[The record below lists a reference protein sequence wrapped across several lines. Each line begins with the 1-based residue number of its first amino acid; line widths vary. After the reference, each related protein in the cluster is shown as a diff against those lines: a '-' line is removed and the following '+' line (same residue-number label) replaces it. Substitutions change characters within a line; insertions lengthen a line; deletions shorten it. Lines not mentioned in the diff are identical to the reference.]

1 MPEHDGMSEA
11 QIANMRLDRI
21 NGDLIE
27 FKDSI
32 KENNVLI
39 RGNSDKIGKTNVGVA
54 SLKSEVRIIGTLI
67 IGLIMAL
74 IGAVVSQIM

>member
-1 MPEHDGMSEA
+1 MPEQDGMSEA

-32 KENNVLI
+32 KENNKLI
-39 RGNSDKIGKTNVGVA
+39 RGNSDKIGETNVGVA
-54 SLKSEVRIIGTLI
+54 SLKSEVRIIGILI
-67 IGLIMAL
+67 ISLIMTL
-74 IGAVVSQIM
+74 IGAVVSYIV